1 MCFVEEKSQNNHK
14 TTVVYGY
21 CTIRTDSD
29 ILNLIHRLCLI
40 PKMSQNESLL
50 AVLLC
55 VALLILAAAEH
66 EHNTSRSLASSPSVY
81 LPSIFLA
88 GGQKCGSS
96 SLFEILVQHPL
107 LLKGTHK
114 EKHFFNIE
122 DAYAKGVEYYHT
134 LFVPRER
141 EKMDPKAMFMD
152 GTPMMDCTVCWQR
165 IYDTYTKAGAIKQRD
180 NLKFI
185 VLLREPVSRDVSGY
199 QVLYISHHVPY
210 NTPYNT
216 PYRHITLPTLSTLA
230 IFIVLPPSLNS
241 PSSTILAFTRLP
253 SSRDSPSHTLPSP
266 ISYPPLPHLIPYPP
280 PSHTLP
286 SPISSPPL
294 PHLIPSL
301 SSHTL
306 PIIPYPPY
314 HLIPSLPHPCLPALP
329 LSMAPVKSCFSHC
342 LSPPP
347 YHTLLSLSSHTLLTH
362 PTNPLYHPSAWH
374 P

>member
-1 MCFVEEKSQNNHK
+1 
-14 TTVVYGY
+14 
-21 CTIRTDSD
+21 
-29 ILNLIHRLCLI
+29 
-40 PKMSQNESLL
+40 MSQNESLL

-286 SPISSPPL
+286 SPISYPTL
-294 PHLIPSL
+294 PHLIPSPPPSHTLPIISYPPYHPIPSL

-306 PIIPYPPY
+306 PTS
-314 HLIPSLPHPCLPALP
+314 SLPPCP
-329 LSMAPVKSCFSHC
+329 
-342 LSPPP
+342 SPQ
-347 YHTLLSLSSHTLLTH
+347 HGTREELFLSLPFPSPISYPTLPIITH
-362 PTNPLYHPSAWH
+362 PTNAPY
-374 P
+374 